1 MPDWHTDFFALKLL
15 KNQPVQEHSYPPL
28 SLETK
33 KEISPLKGTLPV
45 PGDRET
51 SLSPEIQAS
60 EPRTYFN
67 KACYFLTYL
76 PHPPSLDFFSLPCQ
90 FFTNLFLC

>member
-45 PGDRET
+45 PGGRET
-51 SLSPEIQAS
+51 SLSPEIGAS

-67 KACYFLTYL
+67 KAYYFLTYL
-76 PHPPSLDFFSLPCQ
+76 PPQ
-90 FFTNLFLC
+90 A